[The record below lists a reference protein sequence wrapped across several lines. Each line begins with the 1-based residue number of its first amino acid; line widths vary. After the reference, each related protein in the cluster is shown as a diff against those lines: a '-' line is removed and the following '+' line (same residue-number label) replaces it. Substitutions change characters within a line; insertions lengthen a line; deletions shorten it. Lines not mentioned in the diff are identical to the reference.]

1 MRQEASSLNFQN
13 IWQSKLQI
21 NLIRRNKKGHYI
33 LSKGI
38 VSQDDLT
45 VFNTH
50 LPNSDVL
57 YFLREFTAKAQ
68 INIDPLIVDD
78 FNTPFSP
85 VDVWSR
91 QKVYKK

>member
-13 IWQSKLQI
+13 IWQSKLQV

-33 LSKGI
+33 LSKGT

-57 YFLREFTAKAQ
+57 YFLREFTAKTQ

-78 FNTPFSP
+78 FNTPLSP
-85 VDVWSR
+85 GDVWSR